1 MNQQPTLGFIG
12 AGKVGHTLARLW
24 YRKGYR
30 VRAVYSRTRANALE
44 LASLVGAAVVNSP
57 GSVVRAADLTFLTVP
72 DDAIPDVASIIRQ
85 ELDVVSVVGIKG
97 IVHTSGARDRLIL
110 ELLAQKGCMTGGL
123 HPAYPFADVETA
135 VARLPGTT
143 FGIEAEDEM
152 LSNWLTALVQA
163 LEGYA
168 LAIPAGGKAIYHSA
182 FVFASNYMV
191 TLYAIAEQL
200 LTGLGAERETANR
213 ALNALVAG
221 TVVNLEQRG
230 VPDALTGPL
239 VRGDVET
246 LEAHLQAMRGIDGE
260 LADLYIHLTRLSLPM
275 LTARNMDTTYIEA
288 LLNRE
293 NHAPDNS

>member
-30 VRAVYSRTRANALE
+30 VRAVHSWTRANALE
-44 LASLVGAAVVNSP
+44 LASLVGAAVVDSP

-72 DDAIPDVASIIRQ
+72 DDAIQDVVSIIRQ

-97 IVHTSGARDRLIL
+97 IIHTSGARDRTIL
-110 ELLAQKGCMTGGL
+110 ELLEQKGCMTGGL

-152 LSNWLTALVQA
+152 LNEWLMKLIQA

-182 FVFASNYMV
+182 FVFASNYTV

-200 LTGLGAERETANR
+200 LTGLGAERETVDR

-221 TVVNLEQRG
+221 TAANLQQRG
-230 VPDALTGPL
+230 IPDALTGPL

-246 LEAHLQAMRGIDGE
+246 LEAHLRALRGIDRD
-260 LADLYIHLTRLSLPM
+260 LTDLYIHLIRLSLPM
-275 LTARNMDTTYIEA
+275 LAARNIDTTYIEA